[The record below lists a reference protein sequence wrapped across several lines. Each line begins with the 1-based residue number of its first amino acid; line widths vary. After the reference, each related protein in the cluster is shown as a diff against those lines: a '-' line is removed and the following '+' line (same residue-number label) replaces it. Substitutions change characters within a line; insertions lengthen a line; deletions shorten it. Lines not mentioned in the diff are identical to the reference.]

1 MQNLEKRIAEL
12 EKAQP
17 SNDGVKTIIVRFIS
31 PGVSGDDLQALHSY
45 AGGQHWT
52 REPSESE
59 QNFIDRASREVER
72 KGPGCVRLLLQSDGV

>member
-1 MQNLEKRIAEL
+1 MLNLEKRIAEL

-45 AGGQHWT
+45 SGAQHWT
-52 REPSESE
+52 RDPSESE
-59 QNFIDRASREVER
+59 QNFVDRASREVKR
-72 KGPGCVRLLLQSDGV
+72 NGRGIALLMAGA

>member
-1 MQNLEKRIAEL
+1 MLNLEKRIAEL

-45 AGGQHWT
+45 SGAQHWT
-52 REPSESE
+52 RDLSESE
-59 QNFIDRASREVER
+59 KNFIDRASREVER
-72 KGPGCVRLLLQSDGV
+72 KGPGCVRLLLQSDGM

>member
-1 MQNLEKRIAEL
+1 MLNLEKRIAEL

-31 PGVSGDDLQALHSY
+31 PGVSGDDLHALHSY
-45 AGGQHWT
+45 SGAQHWT
-52 REPSESE
+52 CDPLESE

-72 KGPGCVRLLLQSDGV
+72 KGLGCVRLLLQSDGL

>member
-1 MQNLEKRIAEL
+1 MLNLEKRIAEL

-45 AGGQHWT
+45 SGAQHWT
-52 REPSESE
+52 RDLSESE
-59 QNFIDRASREVER
+59 KNFIDRASREVER
-72 KGPGCVRLLLQSDGV
+72 KGPGGVLLLQGDAT